1 MANTTARTWAIKEA
15 VQARLQQIL
24 IVNDYRT
31 DAGADVRLEE
41 SQLAPTAPVITI
53 YTSSTVRPD
62 GAQRNQRE
70 FTLVI
75 EAEVP
80 TALDNAAF
88 LADSIAEDVEDAL
101 DGFVPMPNALPLSF
115 SESIFLPSPKG
126 VAATVAQLMFTTE
139 FRR

>member
-1 MANTTARTWAIKEA
+1 MADTARTWAIK
-15 VQARLQQIL
+15 QALQERLRQIR
-24 IVNDYRT
+24 VANGYRT

-41 SQLAPTAPVITI
+41 SQFAPTAPVITI

-80 TALDNAAF
+80 TALDNSAF

-115 SESIFLPSPKG
+115 SESMFIPSPKG
-126 VAATVAQLMFTTE
+126 VAATVAQLMFSTE